1 MQTTTK
7 ELAEAC
13 GMSVGTLYY
22 YIKSKNDF
30 PQMFCEIH
38 NSDLDIMEKEIH
50 KEMLVNTLE
59 NTLRKAVKQYLYWI
73 DRRNKLIM
81 FWYDTV
87 RYLSQDQLRAITHAE
102 FRAIGYFEEI
112 LEKGKKEGCFKFRD
126 LRVTA
131 YSIELLCHEWILK
144 ATVYAGPVF
153 TRRVFQTCA
162 RIWPWRWPAEYIKH
176 QKSKPVSFN
185 RPDSFSLAPCYPA
198 NKADW
203 IRVPLFCSDRSC
215 YLRHTQTFQP
225 AF

>member
-1 MQTTTK
+1 MTRIKGTPETSSGQNRRKRSAVAKRRQIAEVAANLFFKKGFMQTTTK

-73 DRRNKLIM
+73 DRRSKLIM

-112 LEKGKKEGCFKFRD
+112 LEKGKKEGSFKFRD

-144 ATVYAGPVF
+144 APFLRGQYTLEEYSNLCQDMAVAL
-153 TRRVFQTCA
+153 A
-162 RIWPWRWPAEYIKH
+162 RGIYKSSKKPA
-176 QKSKPVSFN
+176 
-185 RPDSFSLAPCYPA
+185 C
-198 NKADW
+198 
-203 IRVPLFCSDRSC
+203 
-215 YLRHTQTFQP
+215 
-225 AF
+225 

>member
-1 MQTTTK
+1 MAKIKSTLKNKSGQNKKKKSAVAKRRHIAEVAANLFFKKGFMQTTTK

-38 NSDLDIMEKEIH
+38 NSDLDIIEKEIH
-50 KEMLVNTLE
+50 GEMATNTIE
-59 NTLRKAVKQYLYWI
+59 NTLRKAVAEYLFWI
-73 DRRNKLIM
+73 NRRNKLIM

-112 LEKGKKEGCFKFRD
+112 LEKGKKEGCFNFRD
-126 LRVTA
+126 LRITA

-144 ATVYAGPVF
+144 APFLRGLYTLEDYSDLCQDMAVAL
-153 TRRVFQTCA
+153 A
-162 RIWPWRWPAEYIKH
+162 RGTD
-176 QKSKPVSFN
+176 KS
-185 RPDSFSLAPCYPA
+185 
-198 NKADW
+198 
-203 IRVPLFCSDRSC
+203 
-215 YLRHTQTFQP
+215 
-225 AF
+225 

>member
-1 MQTTTK
+1 MTRIKGTPETSSGQNRRKRSAVAKRRQIAEVAANLFFKKGFMQTTTK

-38 NSDLDIMEKEIH
+38 NSDLDIIEKEIH
-50 KEMLVNTLE
+50 KELLVNTLE

-73 DRRNKLIM
+73 DRRSKLIM

-112 LEKGKKEGCFKFRD
+112 LEKGKKEGCFRFRD

-131 YSIELLCHEWILK
+131 FSIELLCHEWILK
-144 ATVYAGPVF
+144 GLFMRGQYTLEEYSDLCQDMAVAL
-153 TRRVFQTCA
+153 A
-162 RIWPWRWPAEYIKH
+162 RGIYKA
-176 QKSKPVSFN
+176 SKKQA
-185 RPDSFSLAPCYPA
+185 R
-198 NKADW
+198 
-203 IRVPLFCSDRSC
+203 
-215 YLRHTQTFQP
+215 
-225 AF
+225 